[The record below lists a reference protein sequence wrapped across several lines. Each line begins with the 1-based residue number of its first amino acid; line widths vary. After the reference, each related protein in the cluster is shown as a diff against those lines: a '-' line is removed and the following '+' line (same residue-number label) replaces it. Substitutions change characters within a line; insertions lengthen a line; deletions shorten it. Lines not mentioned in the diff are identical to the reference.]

1 MFSNDRHESDVDRSG
16 FNLVD
21 EVENRKEFTVVL
33 TFILVLLAPAATV
46 SAETVRSVNG
56 LQAHV
61 LSQKGS
67 EPLDFPGEVLVRLY
81 QGRKNAKLQKEP
93 PPVAETGV
101 VVGSRITLADGYS
114 FQVDE
119 VWKDGDEIWYRQ
131 GKVSRGLPQNSVKSI
146 KPIVKAPEPEAEK
159 VSKVDKTAP
168 APVEKSPVLTWIHL
182 VDGARFRVDQ
192 VQEEPGGYW
201 YSRANLSVFLER
213 ARVARIE
220 IDRGEKASPAWRG
233 SDWTSGNATIDQLIK
248 LNGSRFGVDPYL
260 VFLVI
265 EQESRFHPRA
275 VSPKG
280 ARGLMQLMPGT
291 ARRFGVKNSFDI
303 AENIKGGTQYLRELM
318 DMFGGQVNLV
328 LASYNAGEGAVL
340 KYGRNV
346 PPYRETR
353 EYVKKIGKRYGLAA
367 REPDAE
373 NEPSAPRR

>member
-1 MFSNDRHESDVDRSG
+1 MEHR
-16 FNLVD
+16 
-21 EVENRKEFTVVL
+21 RKFILVL
-33 TFILVLLAPAATV
+33 TFILVLLGPASTV
-46 SAETVRSVNG
+46 SAETVRAFTYLPPHILPENK
-56 LQAHV
+56 
-61 LSQKGS
+61 SQR
-67 EPLDFPGEVLVRLY
+67 LDPSANATIRLN
-81 QGRKNAKLQKEP
+81 QTRRNAKLRKDANAQLP
-93 PPVAETGV
+93 SAENGV
-101 VVGSRITLADGYS
+101 VVGNRITLVDGYS
-114 FQVDE
+114 FPVDE
-119 VWKDGDEIWYRQ
+119 IWKDGDEIWYRQ
-131 GKVSRGLPQNSVKSI
+131 GTISRGVPKDSVKSI
-146 KPIVKAPEPEAEK
+146 KPIFKVPEPKAEPEK
-159 VSKVDKTAP
+159 ATIVANTPSTT
-168 APVEKSPVLTWIHL
+168 VEKQPAVTWVHL
-182 VDGARFRVDQ
+182 VDGARFRVDE
-192 VQEEPGGYW
+192 VQERPDGFW

-213 ARVARIE
+213 ERVARIE
-220 IDRGEKASPAWRG
+220 IDRGAVASRTLSG
-233 SDWTSGNATIDQLIK
+233 SDWTSGNPTIDQLIK

-291 ARRFGVKNSFDI
+291 ARRLGVKNSFDI
-303 AENIKGGTQYLRELM
+303 AENIKGGTRYLRELM

-373 NEPSAPRR
+373 RETSAPRR

>member
-1 MFSNDRHESDVDRSG
+1 M
-16 FNLVD
+16 
-21 EVENRKEFTVVL
+21 ENRRKFTVVL
-33 TFILVLLAPAATV
+33 TFILVLLAPAAIV
-46 SAETVRSVNG
+46 SAETVPGARPQAQTL
-56 LQAHV
+56 LQN
-61 LSQKGS
+61 GS
-67 EPLDFPGEVLVRLY
+67 EHLDLPGDAVVSLN
-81 QGRKNAKLQKEP
+81 QASKNAKLRKEP
-93 PPVAETGV
+93 PSAADSGV
-101 VVGSRITLADGYS
+101 VVGSLITLADGYS

-146 KPIVKAPEPEAEK
+146 KPIVKAPEPKAEPEK
-159 VSKVDKTAP
+159 VSKVANPSP
-168 APVEKSPVLTWIHL
+168 ATVEKGPASTWIHL
-182 VDGARFRVDQ
+182 VEGARFRVDQ
-192 VQEEPGGYW
+192 VQEAPGGFW

-213 ARVARIE
+213 ERVARIE
-220 IDRGEKASPAWRG
+220 IDRGEVASPASRG
-233 SDWTSGNATIDQLIK
+233 SDWTSGNATIDRLIK
-248 LNGSRFGVDPYL
+248 QNGSQYGVDPYL

-318 DMFGGQVNLV
+318 GMFGGQVHLV

-367 REPDAE
+367 REPVAD

>member
-1 MFSNDRHESDVDRSG
+1 M
-16 FNLVD
+16 L
-21 EVENRKEFTVVL
+21 TVVL
-33 TFILVLLAPAATV
+33 TFILVLLAPATAICADPLGSATHPR
-46 SAETVRSVNG
+46 AY
-56 LQAHV
+56 V
-61 LSQKGS
+61 LSPTNG
-67 EPLDFPGEVLVRLY
+67 
-81 QGRKNAKLQKEP
+81 GRFEGPIATFASLNQASKNAKLRKEAAP
-93 PPVAETGV
+93 AAETGV
-101 VVGSRITLADGYS
+101 VIGSRITLGDGYS

-146 KPIVKAPEPEAEK
+146 KPIVKAPEPKAEAEK
-159 VSKVDKTAP
+159 VSKGGTPSTAT
-168 APVEKSPVLTWIHL
+168 VEKSPPTTWIHL

-192 VQEEPGGYW
+192 VQEEGGGYW

-213 ARVARIE
+213 ERVARIE
-220 IDRGEKASPAWRG
+220 IDRGETASPAWRG
-233 SDWTSGNATIDQLIK
+233 SDWTSGNPTIDQLIK
-248 LNGSRFGVDPYL
+248 LNGSRYGVDPYL

-291 ARRFGVKNSFDI
+291 ARRLGVKNSFDI

-367 REPDAE
+367 REPVADT
-373 NEPSAPRR
+373 EPSAPRR

>member
-1 MFSNDRHESDVDRSG
+1 M
-16 FNLVD
+16 
-21 EVENRKEFTVVL
+21 ENRRKFTVVL
-33 TFILVLLAPAATV
+33 TFILVLLAPAAIV
-46 SAETVRSVNG
+46 CGETVRGANG
-56 LQAHV
+56 LQAPS
-61 LSQKGS
+61 LLQNGS
-67 EPLDFPGEVLVRLY
+67 AHLDLPGDAVVRLN
-81 QGRKNAKLQKEP
+81 QASKNAKLRKEP
-93 PPVAETGV
+93 PPAADPGV
-101 VVGSRITLADGYS
+101 VVGNLITLADGYS

-146 KPIVKAPEPEAEK
+146 KPIVKAPEPKAEPAK
-159 VSKVDKTAP
+159 VGKVANPATAT
-168 APVEKSPVLTWIHL
+168 VEKGPASTWIHL
-182 VDGARFRVDQ
+182 VEGARFRVDQ
-192 VQEEPGGYW
+192 VQEAPGGFW

-213 ARVARIE
+213 ERVARIE
-220 IDRGEKASPAWRG
+220 IDRGEVASPVPRG

-248 LNGSRFGVDPYL
+248 QNGSQYGVDPYL

-318 DMFGGQVNLV
+318 DMFGGQVHLV

-367 REPDAE
+367 REPVAD

>member
-1 MFSNDRHESDVDRSG
+1 MISIVRG
-16 FNLVD
+16 FNLVA
-21 EVENRKEFTVVL
+21 EVERRREFIVVL
-33 TFILVLLAPAATV
+33 TFILVLLAPAAPV
-46 SAETVRSVNG
+46 SAETVRGVNG
-56 LQAHV
+56 LQPHIF
-61 LSQKGS
+61 SQS
-67 EPLDFPGEVLVRLY
+67 RSARFDFPGDVIVRLY
-81 QGRKNAKLQKEP
+81 QAKKNAKLRKPQP
-93 PPVAETGV
+93 SVAETGV

-114 FQVDE
+114 FPVDE

-131 GKVSRGLPQNSVKSI
+131 GKVSRGLPQNSIKSI
-146 KPIVKAPEPEAEK
+146 KPIVKASEPKAEPEK
-159 VSKVDKTAP
+159 VSKALNPTSAT
-168 APVEKSPVLTWIHL
+168 VEKSPATTWVHL
-182 VDGARFRVDQ
+182 LEGAKFRVDQ
-192 VQEEPGGYW
+192 IQEAPGGYW

-213 ARVARIE
+213 ERVARIE
-220 IDRGEKASPAWRG
+220 IDLGQATSPTLRG
-233 SDWTSGNATIDQLIK
+233 SDWTSGNATIDQLIR
-248 LNGSRFGVDPYL
+248 LNGSRYGIDPYL

-291 ARRFGVKNSFDI
+291 ARRLGVKNSFDI

-367 REPDAE
+367 REPDAASE
-373 NEPSAPRR
+373 TSAPRR

>member
-1 MFSNDRHESDVDRSG
+1 V
-16 FNLVD
+16 
-21 EVENRKEFTVVL
+21 
-33 TFILVLLAPAATV
+33 ATV
-46 SAETVRSVNG
+46 SADTLRSING
-56 LQAHV
+56 SQTQV
-61 LSQKGS
+61 LSQNGS
-67 EPLDFPGEVLVRLY
+67 ERFDLPGEVIVRLY
-81 QGRKNAKLQKEP
+81 QTSKNAKLRKEP

-131 GKVSRGLPQNSVKSI
+131 GKVSRGLPQNSIKSI
-146 KPIVKAPEPEAEK
+146 KPIVKAPETKVEPEK
-159 VSKVDKTAP
+159 VSKVEKAATAT
-168 APVEKSPVLTWIHL
+168 VEKSPPVTWIHL

-192 VQEEPGGYW
+192 VQEQPGGFW

-213 ARVARIE
+213 ERVARIE
-220 IDRGEKASPAWRG
+220 IDRGEKPSPAWRG
-233 SDWTSGNATIDQLIK
+233 SDWTSGNTAIDHLIR
-248 LNGSRFGVDPYL
+248 LNGSRYGVDPYL

-367 REPDAE
+367 REPDADSE
-373 NEPSAPRR
+373 TSAPRR

>member
-1 MFSNDRHESDVDRSG
+1 M
-16 FNLVD
+16 
-21 EVENRKEFTVVL
+21 ENRREFTVVL
-33 TFILVLLAPAATV
+33 IFILVLLAPPATV
-46 SAETVRSVNG
+46 SAETRGVIG
-56 LQAHV
+56 LQSHV

-67 EPLDFPGEVLVRLY
+67 ERLDFPGEVLVRLH
-81 QGRKNAKLQKEP
+81 QTSKNAKLRKEP
-93 PPVAETGV
+93 PPAAETGV

-131 GKVSRGLPQNSVKSI
+131 GKVSRGLPHNSVKSI
-146 KPIVKAPEPEAEK
+146 KPIVKAPEPEK
-159 VSKVDKTAP
+159 VSKVEKAET
-168 APVEKSPVLTWIHL
+168 APVEKSPPLTWIHL

-192 VQEEPGGYW
+192 VQEQPAGYL

-220 IDRGEKASPAWRG
+220 IDRGEKVSPAWRG

-248 LNGSRFGVDPYL
+248 LNGSRYGIDPYL

>member
-1 MFSNDRHESDVDRSG
+1 M
-16 FNLVD
+16 
-21 EVENRKEFTVVL
+21 FTVVL
-33 TFILVLLAPAATV
+33 TLILALFAPATAIY
-46 SAETVRSVNG
+46 AETVRAFTHLPSHILPEN
-56 LQAHV
+56 
-61 LSQKGS
+61 KS
-67 EPLDFPGEVLVRLY
+67 ERLDPSANATIRLN
-81 QGRKNAKLQKEP
+81 QTRKKAKLRKDANGQSPSEQ
-93 PPVAETGV
+93 TGI
-101 VVGSRITLADGYS
+101 VVGSRISLVDGYS
-114 FQVDE
+114 FPVDE
-119 VWKDGDEIWYRQ
+119 IWKDGDEIWYRQ
-131 GKVSRGLPQNSVKSI
+131 GRVSRGLPKLSVKSI
-146 KPIVKAPEPEAEK
+146 EPIFKAPEPKAEPEK
-159 VSKVDKTAP
+159 AATVANTP
-168 APVEKSPVLTWIHL
+168 AATVEKQPAVTWVHL
-182 VDGARFRVDQ
+182 VDGARFRVDE
-192 VQEEPGGYW
+192 VQERPDGFW

-213 ARVARIE
+213 ERVARIE
-220 IDRGEKASPAWRG
+220 IDTGAVASRTLSG
-233 SDWTSGNATIDQLIK
+233 SDWTSGNPTIDQLIK

-291 ARRFGVKNSFDI
+291 ARRLGVKNSFDI

-318 DMFGGQVNLV
+318 DMFDGKVNLV

-367 REPDAE
+367 REPGTD